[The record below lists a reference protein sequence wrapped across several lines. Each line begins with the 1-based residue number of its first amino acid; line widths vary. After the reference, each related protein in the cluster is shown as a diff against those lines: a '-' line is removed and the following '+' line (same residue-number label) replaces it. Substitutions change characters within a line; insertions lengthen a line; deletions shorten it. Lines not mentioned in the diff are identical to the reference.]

1 MRFLFELVPC
11 CGSPR
16 KEGERIRA
24 VAPPAEAAPP
34 EGEQGERR
42 RWTGR
47 RRKRRRG
54 AAAAAAEEWKPSLC
68 AISEDVVAV
77 TVERVGG
84 GGGGGGAGER
94 RKKAAADPAPEAE
107 RSATSRKRSGGTYAR
122 VHDRVFNG
130 DEYDHRRASFQAVIP
145 AFSPAPFMF

>member
-1 MRFLFELVPC
+1 MKFLLEFVSC

-24 VAPPAEAAPP
+24 AAEPRA
-34 EGEQGERR
+34 EGEEWERR
-42 RWTGR
+42 RWAGR

-54 AAAAAAEEWKPSLC
+54 SAGTAEEWKPSLC

-84 GGGGGGAGER
+84 GGGGGRET
-94 RKKAAADPAPEAE
+94 KKKAAAADPAPEPE
-107 RSATSRKRSGGTYAR
+107 RSASRKRSGGSYVR
-122 VHDRVFNG
+122 VHDRGLNG
-130 DEYDHRRASFQAVIP
+130 DEYDQRRASFQAVIP